1 MHTINAGQRTVGLL
15 ALMLIGLLTHKQV
28 SAASKTFYMDE
39 GIHYSDI
46 SMCVRRMTANPWSV
60 ASSS

>member
-28 SAASKTFYMDE
+28 SAASRTFYMDE
-39 GIHYSDI
+39 GTHYFRYLH
-46 SMCVRRMTANPWSV
+46 VQQP
-60 ASSS
+60 